1 MWVSRV
7 EDADKVKDTVQVN
20 NPLKL
25 QNNAGGLRS
34 PLKANFRAVQ
44 KLNQAQGATNEAGV
58 LVTLSGGAKRGN
70 ISQNVMSLSNL
81 DVNLFA
87 AD

>member
-25 QNNAGGLRS
+25 NNSAGGLRS
-34 PLKANFRAVQ
+34 PMQMNRAAQ
-44 KLNQAQGATNEAGV
+44 RLSQSQGAANDAGV
-58 LVTLSGGAKRGN
+58 LITLSGARRTN
-70 ISQNVMSLSNL
+70 TAQNATSLSNI
-81 DVNLFA
+81 DMNLFA

>member
-7 EDADKVKDTVQVN
+7 EETDKVKDTVQVN

-25 QNNAGGLRS
+25 TGNAGGMRS
-34 PLKANFRAVQ
+34 PLKMNFRAAQ
-44 KLNQAQGATNEAGV
+44 RMNQAQGAANEAGV
-58 LVTLSGGAKRGN
+58 LVTLSGARRGN
-70 ISQNVMSLSNL
+70 VTPTVMSLSNL
-81 DVNLFA
+81 DVGLFA

>member
-20 NPLKL
+20 NPLRL

-34 PLKANFRAVQ
+34 PLQMNRAAQ
-44 KLNQAQGATNEAGV
+44 RLSQAQGATNEAGV
-58 LVTLSGGAKRGN
+58 LITLSGARRATP
-70 ISQNVMSLSNL
+70 SQNVMSLSNI

>member
-7 EDADKVKDTVQVN
+7 EDADKVKDTVQVS

-25 QNNAGGLRS
+25 NNNAGGLRS
-34 PLKANFRAVQ
+34 PMQMNRAAQ
-44 KLNQAQGATNEAGV
+44 RLSQSQGATNEAGV
-58 LVTLSGGAKRGN
+58 LITLSGARRVN
-70 ISQNVMSLSNL
+70 SAQNVTSLSNI
-81 DVNLFA
+81 DMNLFA

>member
-25 QNNAGGLRS
+25 NNNAGSLRS
-34 PLKANFRAVQ
+34 PMQMNRAAQ
-44 KLNQAQGATNEAGV
+44 RLNQVQGATNEAGV
-58 LVTLSGGAKRGN
+58 LITLSGARRTN
-70 ISQNVMSLSNL
+70 ATQNVTSLSNI
-81 DVNLFA
+81 DMNLFA

>member
-34 PLKANFRAVQ
+34 PMQMNRAAQ
-44 KLNQAQGATNEAGV
+44 RLNQVQGATNEAGV
-58 LVTLSGGAKRGN
+58 LVTLSGARRTN
-70 ISQNVMSLSNL
+70 SAQNNMSLSNI
-81 DVNLFA
+81 DMNLFA
-87 AD
+87 SD

>member
-20 NPLKL
+20 NPLKM

-34 PLKANFRAVQ
+34 PMQMNRAAQ
-44 KLNQAQGATNEAGV
+44 RLNQVQSATNEAGV
-58 LVTLSGGAKRGN
+58 LITLSGARRVN
-70 ISQNVMSLSNL
+70 SAQNAMSLSNI
-81 DVNLFA
+81 DMNLFA

>member
-1 MWVSRV
+1 MWVSRM

-34 PLKANFRAVQ
+34 PLQMNRAAHR
-44 KLNQAQGATNEAGV
+44 LSQAQGATNETGV
-58 LVTLSGGAKRGN
+58 LITLSGARRMN
-70 ISQNVMSLSNL
+70 ATQNVTSLSNI